1 MSLIVSTKNLFTK
14 LTFHQTKFLRSKGGQ
29 TKMLDSSDIR
39 NAVLELKKSIL
50 FVNRYEK
57 AADATAAIIGKSASL
72 QSRPLLSDLPQDAA
86 ELACE
91 SVNWLSCMAS

>member
-1 MSLIVSTKNLFTK
+1 
-14 LTFHQTKFLRSKGGQ
+14 
-29 TKMLDSSDIR
+29 MLDSSDIR

-57 AADATAAIIGKSASL
+57 AADAVAAIMGKSASL

-86 ELACE
+86 ELALRKRE
-91 SVNWLSCMAS
+91 LAELYGFVE